1 MAKMSRDAG
10 QRAERQARDVLKA
23 LWPNVRRGLGQ
34 ATGAREA
41 DLEECPLRIEVK
53 AHRTWP
59 SVEKALEQVRLDAER
74 YDDTRPRAVVHR
86 RVGKT
91 EFRITFELSE
101 FVRMMGAEYTV
112 EQYIEDEI
120 PRRE

>member
-101 FVRMMGAEYTV
+101 FVRMMGAK
-112 EQYIEDEI
+112 
-120 PRRE
+120 